1 MCVLVLYKSARDW
14 RMPTSE
20 ESAGQGVLRRGA
32 WALTLFHGNKLQA
45 GGFSSQHLHADNG
58 DFV

>member
-1 MCVLVLYKSARDW
+1 
-14 RMPTSE
+14 MPTSE
-20 ESAGQGVLRRGA
+20 ESAGQGVVRRGA

-45 GGFSSQHLHADNG
+45 GGFSSQHLHADNR